1 MASRQIKMPRTM
13 LPNRRQF
20 GAIRTEP
27 GNLRLRRTAWW
38 GWEDSNFQPND
49 YLRGCIRF
57 IMLLCAGL
65 ALAGAASGM
74 LLPRS
79 RQ

>member
-1 MASRQIKMPRTM
+1 MTF
-13 LPNRRQF
+13 LRQF
-20 GAIRTEP
+20 GSFYENS
-27 GNLRLRRTAWW
+27 GNLSSRKTAWW